1 MKIEKKKKKKN
12 ANSLFQPRF
21 RCRRRPR
28 ILRSL
33 LDEVDDGNYG
43 GGGKDVPQ
51 VNYFIHCHERWLI
64 IDSNGFYM
72 RP

>member
-1 MKIEKKKKKKN
+1 MKTEKKREFT
-12 ANSLFQPRF
+12 FQPRF

-33 LDEVDDGNYG
+33 LDEVDDGDCG
-43 GGGKDVPQ
+43 GGVPQ